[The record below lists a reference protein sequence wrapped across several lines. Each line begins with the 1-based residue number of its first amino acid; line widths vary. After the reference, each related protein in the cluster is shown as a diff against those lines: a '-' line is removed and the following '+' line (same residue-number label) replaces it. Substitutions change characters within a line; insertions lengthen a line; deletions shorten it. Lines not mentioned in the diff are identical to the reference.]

1 MTTLTPAQQQS
12 LLRQLEYYFS
22 DESFSFDDFLQSE
35 ADASGAVPVATLSA
49 FPRIAGMLPDQT
61 DEQRQAELLAAAAL
75 SDSVVV
81 SGEGHIKRLFALP
94 QDDTAAERSLFLSGF
109 RKGVPEA
116 EVRAAIAAHAS
127 AETFGPILSVR
138 RLRDLRRDRSFS
150 GLAFLEFEKEDGA
163 AAAAA
168 AAEAGE
174 VRLPSGKPLK
184 GMLLSRHYAQQT
196 EVVETRR
203 RQRDESKLPEGKV
216 LKVSGLG
223 AGTGRDELTTLLE
236 PHAEVA
242 YVDVRRG
249 GTDGFVRFRTAQ
261 AAAIALAALTAEAEA
276 GGGTV
281 PPPPSWSLLEA
292 GALEAYW
299 ATVQRNKEG
308 RDKKGK
314 QAEEGAKEYAGPVG
328 VMLRFEVGAAKEA
341 GVSRESLSA
350 QCAVHGD
357 VAYLDYTPGAEGG
370 YVRFRDPA
378 AAKTA
383 LAALSLQALKAAA
396 EGGGAAEGGAAVG
409 GASSWRLLG
418 AEEEVQYREA
428 VQTRKRQRDEE
439 RESGPRGVVLH
450 VAGLAGPSATDR
462 EALSALCAAHGEVA
476 FVDYTRGAA
485 EGYVR
490 FKAEAA
496 ATAALNALAP
506 GGGAAVGGAA
516 AGGAVWRRLD
526 EAEEDA
532 YKLAV
537 RNKRQRTDVKGGK
550 GKGGKGKGGK
560 GKGKGKGGG
569 GGGASFGG
577 RGRGRG

>member
-1 MTTLTPAQQQS
+1 MTTLSPAQQQS

-35 ADASGAVPVATLSA
+35 ADASGAVPVATLAA

-61 DEQRQAELLAAAAL
+61 DEQRQAELLIAAAL

-81 SGEGHIKRLFALP
+81 SGEGHIKRLFPLP

-127 AETFGPILSVR
+127 AEAFGPILSVR

-184 GMLLSRHYAQQT
+184 GMLLSRHYALQT

-223 AGTGRDELTTLLE
+223 AGTGREELTALLE

-261 AAAIALAALTAEAEA
+261 AAALALAALTAEAEA
-276 GGGTV
+276 AGEVPSSTFEPL
-281 PPPPSWSLLEA
+281 PPPPGWSLLEA

-314 QAEEGAKEYAGPVG
+314 QAEEGSKEYSGPVG
-328 VMLRFEVGAAKEA
+328 VMLRFETGAGEGAGEGAGKEA
-341 GVSRESLSA
+341 GVTRESL
-350 QCAVHGD
+350 G
-357 VAYLDYTPGAEGG
+357 
-370 YVRFRDPA
+370 
-378 AAKTA
+378 
-383 LAALSLQALKAAA
+383 
-396 EGGGAAEGGAAVG
+396 
-409 GASSWRLLG
+409 
-418 AEEEVQYREA
+418 
-428 VQTRKRQRDEE
+428 
-439 RESGPRGVVLH
+439 
-450 VAGLAGPSATDR
+450 
-462 EALSALCAAHGEVA
+462 ALCAVI
-476 FVDYTRGAA
+476 DQSS
-485 EGYVR
+485 
-490 FKAEAA
+490 
-496 ATAALNALAP
+496 P
-506 GGGAAVGGAA
+506 
-516 AGGAVWRRLD
+516 
-526 EAEEDA
+526 
-532 YKLAV
+532 
-537 RNKRQRTDVKGGK
+537 
-550 GKGGKGKGGK
+550 
-560 GKGKGKGGG
+560 
-569 GGGASFGG
+569 
-577 RGRGRG
+577 

>member
-1 MTTLTPAQQQS
+1 MTTLTTAQQQS

-35 ADASGAVPVATLSA
+35 ADASGAVPVATLAA
-49 FPRIAGMLPDQT
+49 FPRIVGMLPDHT
-61 DEQRQAELLAAAAL
+61 DEQRQAELLTAAAL

-81 SGEGHIKRLFALP
+81 TGESHIKRLFPLP
-94 QDDTAAERSLFLSGF
+94 QDDPAADRSLFLSGF

-150 GLAFLEFEKEDGA
+150 GLAFVEFEKEDGA

-184 GMLLSRHYAQQT
+184 GMLLSRHYALQAEIT
-196 EVVETRR
+196 ETRR

-216 LKVSGLG
+216 LKVSGLR
-223 AGTGRDELTTLLE
+223 AGTGREALSTLLE
-236 PHAEVA
+236 AHAEVA
-242 YVDVRRG
+242 YVDVPRG
-249 GTDGFVRFRTAQ
+249 GATDGFVRFRTAQ
-261 AAAIALAALTAEAEA
+261 AAAAALAALSSAAEAA
-276 GGGTV
+276 GGAAE
-281 PPPPSWSLLEA
+281 PDAPLAWSLLEG
-292 GALEAYW
+292 GALEEYW

-308 RDKKGK
+308 RERKGR
-314 QAEEGAKEYAGPVG
+314 EEGREAAGPVG
-328 VMLRFEVGAAKEA
+328 VVLRFELSAPTSDTTEPGAKAA
-341 GVSRESLSA
+341 VSREALGA
-350 QCAVHGD
+350 LCATHGE
-357 VAYLDYTPGAEGG
+357 VAYLDFAPGAEGG

-383 LAALSLQALKAAA
+383 LAALSGAAA
-396 EGGGAAEGGAAVG
+396 EGGAAEGGAAEG
-409 GASSWRLLG
+409 GAAGGVSSWRLLG
-418 AEEEVQYREA
+418 AAEEAEYREA
-428 VQTRKRQRDEE
+428 VQSRKRQRDA
-439 RESGPRGVVLH
+439 ESLGPRGVVLH
-450 VAGLAGPSATDR
+450 VSGLAGSDTDR

-476 FVDYTRGAA
+476 FVDYSRGAA

-490 FKAEAA
+490 FKEEAA
-496 ATAALNALAP
+496 ATAALAALAP
-506 GGGAAVGGAA
+506 SAGAAAGSE

-532 YKLAV
+532 YRLAV
-537 RNKRQRTDVKGGK
+537 RNKRQRSD
-550 GKGGKGKGGK
+550 GKGGK
-560 GKGKGKGGG
+560 GKGKGKGKGA
-569 GGGASFGG
+569 ASFGG